1 MNDDPDDALK
11 LALARSEA
19 GMIPPLI
26 ETLES
31 VLYDTL
37 KKYDTN
43 KHELEIELRLGWLG
57 VSNANVNAN
66 ARASSSS
73 ITRTHFD
80 TNIGERY
87 YTSFA
92 SLLNH
97 SVFAN
102 TRVESLTDVYVHG
115 CHRTIVD
122 GQTGEALESHVK
134 RRLAT
139 HDFELRGTPFDL
151 RISAC
156 SESQSPTKSVP
167 RNFGRF
173 VRRRYRQ
180 SFWYKHWRY
189 DLSVINSADHTQTY
203 EFELELIPS
212 SIQSLDIVPYCAHSS
227 ILKIFDLI
235 HSDPEKSYVTE
246 IYQKS

>member
-1 MNDDPDDALK
+1 MDVNVNVDKNA
-11 LALARSEA
+11 LALAQSEA
-19 GMIPPLI
+19 GLIPPLI

-31 VLYDTL
+31 VLYDTFE
-37 KKYDTN
+37 KFDTN
-43 KHELEIELRLGWLG
+43 NKRHELEIELRLGWLG
-57 VSNANVNAN
+57 VGEP
-66 ARASSSS
+66 
-73 ITRTHFD
+73 TRFD

-87 YTSFA
+87 YTRIGE
-92 SLLNH
+92 LLNH
-97 SVFAN
+97 SVFAD

-122 GQTGEALESHVK
+122 GHTGEALESHVK

-156 SESQSPTKSVP
+156 SETPSVAP
-167 RNFGRF
+167 KRNPRNRNFGRF

-212 SIQSLDIVPYCAHSS
+212 SIQSVDIVPYCAHSS

-235 HSDPEKSYVTE
+235 HSDPEKSYVTQ
-246 IYQKS
+246 IYQKC